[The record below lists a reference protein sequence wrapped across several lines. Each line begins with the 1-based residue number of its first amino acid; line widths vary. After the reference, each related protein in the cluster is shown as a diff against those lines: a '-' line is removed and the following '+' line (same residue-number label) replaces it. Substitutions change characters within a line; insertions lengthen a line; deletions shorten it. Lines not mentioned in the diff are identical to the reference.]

1 MAVDTSAAPAIRWET
16 HPRYTPMD
24 RRLGFISLF
33 IAVALAAN
41 PAHAANGAKSAEP
54 TLAEINAQQLQL
66 RADVEKGRGLF
77 KDLPAAKR
85 VEVLA
90 RQSRVI
96 EISGGAQ
103 SVDQLDEEARIELFN
118 SLEFIR
124 ATVAQAEGDRK
135 VCEKSK
141 LVGSNRYQ
149 VVCMTAS
156 EREKIRAQTR
166 EALGREVR
174 CNLSAAACTSGG
186 GE

>member
-1 MAVDTSAAPAIRWET
+1 MA
-16 HPRYTPMD
+16 PRP
-24 RRLGFISLF
+24 SLF
-33 IAVALAAN
+33 PILLSLALIIPTAYG
-41 PAHAANGAKSAEP
+41 ANGRAAEP
-54 TLAEINAQQLQL
+54 TLAEINAQQVQL
-66 RADVEKGRGLF
+66 RGDVQNARGMF
-77 KDLPAAKR
+77 KDLPAGKR
-85 VEVLA
+85 DELLM
-90 RQSRVI
+90 RQNRVI
-96 EISGGAQ
+96 EITSSAQ
-103 SVDQLDEEARIELFN
+103 SVEQLDDESRIELFN
-118 SLEFIR
+118 SLELIR
-124 ATVAQAEGDRK
+124 ATVGKAEGDRK

>member
-1 MAVDTSAAPAIRWET
+1 
-16 HPRYTPMD
+16 MD
-24 RRLGFISLF
+24 RRLRLVSLL
-33 IAVALAAN
+33 ILAVLAATT
-41 PAHAANGAKSAEP
+41 AHAANGAKTAEP
-54 TLAEINAQQLQL
+54 TLGEINAQQLQL
-66 RADVEKGRGLF
+66 RGDVEKGRGLF
-77 KDLPAAKR
+77 KDLPAGKR
-85 VEVLA
+85 EEVLA
-90 RQSRVI
+90 RQARVI

-103 SVDQLDEEARIELFN
+103 SVDQLDEQARIELFN

-124 ATVAQAEGDRK
+124 ARVAQAEGDRK

-141 LVGSNRYQ
+141 VVGSNRYQ

-156 EREKIRAQTR
+156 ERDKIRAQTR